1 MSETTTSTPIA
12 PTPILATPPATP
24 ASTEVAPLTPFAQ
37 LPPER
42 RAKAEAA
49 LAALNIADGTSVL
62 TFGTGA
68 QERLTA
74 VSDRMLEGVRAKDAG
89 PAGSAL
95 GNMLATL
102 RGFTPEPARPGEEPG
117 FFRRVLFGA
126 TSNVSRIMDRYTE
139 VKAQV
144 EKATDELESHKTQL
158 MRDVVSLDGLY
169 TETLAY
175 FHDLADW
182 IAAGEEALRRAD
194 AEIIPAAEAK
204 AAAGEMLDVQGLRD
218 LRAARD
224 ALERRT
230 HDLKLTRQVAM
241 QALPSIRLVQ
251 ENDKALIGKI
261 TSVLA
266 NTVPLWRQQLAQA
279 VTIQRAAEAGKT
291 VKAATDLTNELLAA
305 NAANLR
311 TANAQVRTEMERGIV
326 DIEVLKQANADL
338 IATIED
344 SLRIADEG
352 KAKRAVATRELA
364 EAEAA
369 LKRALSSARA
379 QEVAPVSPQNR

>member
-1 MSETTTSTPIA
+1 M
-12 PTPILATPPATP
+12 
-24 ASTEVAPLTPFAQ
+24 TEVLTKDVTPLTPFAA

-42 RAKAEAA
+42 RAKVEAA
-49 LAALNIADGTSVL
+49 LQALDITDGTSVL

-74 VSDRMLEGVRAKDAG
+74 VSDQMLEGVRAKDVG
-89 PAGSAL
+89 PAGAAL
-95 GNMLATL
+95 SDMLATL
-102 RGFTPEPARPGEEPG
+102 RGFAPESLKPGEEPG
-117 FFRRVLFGA
+117 FF
-126 TSNVSRIMDRYTE
+126 SRLLGRGSRQVAELLQQYE
-139 VKAQV
+139 QVKGQV
-144 EKATDELESHKTQL
+144 EAATDRLEGHKTQL

-169 TETLAY
+169 SETLNY

-182 IAAGEEALRRAD
+182 IAAGEEAIRRAD
-194 AEIIPAAEAK
+194 AETIPAAEAK
-204 AAAGEMLDVQGLRD
+204 AAAGEMLDVQTLRD

-224 ALERRT
+224 SLERRT

-251 ENDKALIGKI
+251 ENDRALISKI

-279 VTIQRAAEAGKT
+279 VTIHRSVEAGRT
-291 VKAATDLTNELLAA
+291 VKEATDLTNELLAA

-311 TANAQVRTEMERGIV
+311 TANQQVRTEMERGIV
-326 DIEVLKQANADL
+326 DIEVLKKANDDL

-352 KAKRAVATRELA
+352 RAKRRTAEKELA

-369 LKRALSSARA
+369 LKRTLASAKA
-379 QEVAPVSPQNR
+379 TPQAPRPA

>member
-1 MSETTTSTPIA
+1 MTEV
-12 PTPILATPPATP
+12 ATQD
-24 ASTEVAPLTPFAQ
+24 VAPLTPFAA
-37 LPPER
+37 LPAER

-74 VSDRMLEGVRAKDAG
+74 VSDQMLEGVRAKDVG
-89 PAGSAL
+89 PAGAAL
-95 GNMLATL
+95 SDMLATL
-102 RGFTPEPARPGEEPG
+102 RGFAPEGLKPGEQPG
-117 FFRRVLFGA
+117 FFGRLLGA
-126 TSNVSRIMDRYTE
+126 VSPVTKMLAQYE
-139 VKAQV
+139 QVKGQV
-144 EKATDELESHKTQL
+144 EAATDRLEGHKTQL

-169 TETLAY
+169 SETLNY

-182 IAAGEEALRRAD
+182 IAAGEEAIRRAD
-194 AEIIPAAEAK
+194 AETIPAAEAK
-204 AAAGEMLDVQGLRD
+204 AAAGEMLDVQTLRD

-224 ALERRT
+224 SLERRT

-251 ENDKALIGKI
+251 ENDRALIGKI

-279 VTIQRAAEAGKT
+279 VTIHRSVEAGRT
-291 VKAATDLTNELLAA
+291 VKEATDLTNELLAA

-311 TANAQVRTEMERGIV
+311 TANQQVRTEMERGIV
-326 DIEVLKQANADL
+326 DIEVLKKANDDL

-352 KAKRAVATRELA
+352 RAKRRAAEKDLA

-369 LKRALSSARA
+369 LKRTLASAKASA
-379 QEVAPVSPQNR
+379 QAPRPA

>member
-1 MSETTTSTPIA
+1 
-12 PTPILATPPATP
+12 
-24 ASTEVAPLTPFAQ
+24 V
-37 LPPER
+37 
-42 RAKAEAA
+42 
-49 LAALNIADGTSVL
+49 
-62 TFGTGA
+62 
-68 QERLTA
+68 
-74 VSDRMLEGVRAKDAG
+74 
-89 PAGSAL
+89 
-95 GNMLATL
+95 
-102 RGFTPEPARPGEEPG
+102 RPGEEPG

-126 TSNVSRIMDRYTE
+126 GSNASRILDRYTE
-139 VKAQV
+139 VKGQV
-144 EKATDELESHKTQL
+144 EKASDALESHKTQL
-158 MRDVVSLDGLY
+158 MRDVVALDGLY

-194 AEIIPAAEAK
+194 SELIPAAEAK
-204 AAAGEMLDVQGLRD
+204 AQAGEMLDVQQLRD

-352 KAKRAVATRELA
+352 KAKRAIATRELA

-369 LKRALSSARA
+369 LKRALSSAKA
-379 QEVAPVSPQNR
+379 QAVVPPGG

>member
-1 MSETTTSTPIA
+1 
-12 PTPILATPPATP
+12 
-24 ASTEVAPLTPFAQ
+24 
-37 LPPER
+37 
-42 RAKAEAA
+42 
-49 LAALNIADGTSVL
+49 
-62 TFGTGA
+62 
-68 QERLTA
+68 
-74 VSDRMLEGVRAKDAG
+74 
-89 PAGSAL
+89 
-95 GNMLATL
+95 
-102 RGFTPEPARPGEEPG
+102 
-117 FFRRVLFGA
+117 
-126 TSNVSRIMDRYTE
+126 
-139 VKAQV
+139 
-144 EKATDELESHKTQL
+144 

-194 AEIIPAAEAK
+194 ADIIPAAEAK

>member
-1 MSETTTSTPIA
+1 MTD
-12 PTPILATPPATP
+12 TPPAPP
-24 ASTEVAPLTPFAQ
+24 APPVPLDLAT

-42 RAKAEAA
+42 RTRIEAA
-49 LAALNIADGTSVL
+49 LAGLNLTDGTSVL
-62 TFGTGA
+62 TFGTAA

-74 VSDRMLEGVRAKDAG
+74 VSDSMLEGVRAKDAG
-89 PAGSAL
+89 PAGGAL
-95 GNMLATL
+95 AGMLATL
-102 RGFTPEPARPGEEPG
+102 RGFSPESLQPGKEPG
-117 FFRRVLFGA
+117 FFSRLMGA
-126 TSNVSRIMDRYTE
+126 ARPAQKILAQYE
-139 VKAQV
+139 QVKGQV
-144 EKATDELESHKTQL
+144 EAATDRLEAHKTQL
-158 MRDVVSLDGLY
+158 MRDIVSLDGLY
-169 TETLAY
+169 GETLSY

-182 IAAGEEALRRAD
+182 IAAGEEAIRRAD
-194 AEIIPAAEAK
+194 AETIPAQEAK
-204 AAAGEMLDVQGLRD
+204 AAAGEMIEVQNLRD

-224 ALERRT
+224 ALERRV

-251 ENDKALIGKI
+251 ENDKALVGKI

-279 VTIQRAAEAGKT
+279 VTIHRASEAGQA
-291 VKAATDLTNELLAA
+291 VKQATDLTNELLAA

-311 TANAQVRTEMERGIV
+311 TANAQVRTEVERGIV
-326 DIEVLKQANADL
+326 DIAVLKKANEDL

-352 KAKRAVATRELA
+352 KAKRRDAERELA

-369 LKRALSSARA
+369 LKRTLAAAKARA
-379 QEVAPVSPQNR
+379 VAPAAPAG